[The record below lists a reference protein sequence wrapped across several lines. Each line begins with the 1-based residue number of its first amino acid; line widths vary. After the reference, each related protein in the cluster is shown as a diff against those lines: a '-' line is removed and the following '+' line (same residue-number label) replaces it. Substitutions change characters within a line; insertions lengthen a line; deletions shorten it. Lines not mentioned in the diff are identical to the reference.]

1 MKALGS
7 YFQSKREEQGYSLKE
22 ISRKT
27 NIPRRY
33 LKAIENQEF
42 DSFPAG
48 VYAKGFI
55 RSYARALGLDG
66 EAMVMEYNLN
76 FEEENDDEPERKST
90 KSRWIYIGML
100 VSLLLLSVAVV
111 VFRFAWVHPQQQVT
125 RVPTTTIDST
135 NLSQSEPESSLD
147 VDKSV
152 DRLELQVLS
161 TQKTYIFA
169 IFDGMK
175 KQEMVLLPGERR
187 TWRAEET
194 IRIRTGNAGSLTF
207 YHQNQQLPPL
217 GQSGEVI
224 DKVIQLKDDQLK
236 IRSVLANQSSSSTS

>member
-1 MKALGS
+1 VKALGS

-22 ISRKT
+22 IARKT

-33 LKAIENQEF
+33 LEAIENQDF
-42 DSFPAG
+42 DAFPAG

-55 RSYARALGLDG
+55 RTYARALGLDG
-66 EAMVMEYNLN
+66 EAMVVEYNLN
-76 FEEENDDEPERKST
+76 FEEEKEDEPEQSST
-90 KSRWIYIGML
+90 RSRWIYICML
-100 VSLLLLSVAVV
+100 VGLLLLGIAVV

-125 RVPTTTIDST
+125 QLSKT
-135 NLSQSEPESSLD
+135 NLPNTTLSEAEPGSSLK
-147 VDKSV
+147 VDESV
-152 DRLELQVLS
+152 DHLKLQVLS

-194 IRIRTGNAGSLTF
+194 IRIHTGNAGSLTL
-207 YHQNQQLPPL
+207 YHQDEQLPSL
-217 GQSGEVI
+217 GGSGEVI

-236 IRSVLANQSSSSTS
+236 IRSVLADQNSSSTS